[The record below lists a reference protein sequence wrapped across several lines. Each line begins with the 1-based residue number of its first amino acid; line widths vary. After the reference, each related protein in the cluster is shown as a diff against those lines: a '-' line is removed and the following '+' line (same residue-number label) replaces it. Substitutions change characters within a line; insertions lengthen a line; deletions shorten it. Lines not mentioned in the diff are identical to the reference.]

1 MSAISSLE
9 PFVERI
15 RAFEECR
22 IGYRRQDGEIVS
34 EIIVSASL
42 LEETLRSSTAI
53 DLTLSTDGFVSAS
66 LSESATSDGQGRS
79 VRAIDDLL
87 RATLMKKNLHL
98 EEASA
103 CQLRELLTRL
113 ENSVS
118 MVRDAIDQMKGL
130 T

>member
-1 MSAISSLE
+1 LSATSSLE

-22 IGYRRQDGEIVS
+22 IGFRRQDGEIVS
-34 EIIVSASL
+34 EITISASL
-42 LEETLRSSTAI
+42 LEEALYASTSI
-53 DLTLSTDGFVSAS
+53 DLRLSADGLVSAS
-66 LSESATSDGQGRS
+66 LSESASSQGARQS

-87 RATLMKKNLHL
+87 RATLTRRNLHL

-103 CQLRELLTRL
+103 SQLQELLNRL
-113 ENSVS
+113 QNSVS
-118 MVRDAIDQMKGL
+118 MVRDAIDQMKGS

>member
-1 MSAISSLE
+1 MSAISSIE

-22 IGYRRQDGEIVS
+22 IGYRRQSGEIVS
-34 EIIVSASL
+34 EIIISASL
-42 LEETLRSSTAI
+42 LQEALRSSTSI
-53 DLTLSTDGFVSAS
+53 DLALSADGLVSAS
-66 LSESATSDGQGRS
+66 LSESATSDGEGQS

-87 RATLMKKNLHL
+87 RATLTKKNLHL

-103 CQLRELLTRL
+103 SQLRELLTRL

-118 MVRDAIDQMKGL
+118 MVRDAIDQMTGP